1 MIEFRVREWLAGY
14 AGCEPE
20 DIEPVGAVR
29 ATARGQEARYEVS
42 GQELALVVVTWP
54 VAAERARVRIV
65 LASVGDREGATHEL
79 YGVERVTW

>member
-29 ATARGQEARYEVS
+29 ATARGQEARYEVR
-42 GQELALVVVTWP
+42 GQELALVIVTWP
-54 VAAERARVRIV
+54 VAVEPSCGSCWRQSVIARVRRTSCTA
-65 LASVGDREGATHEL
+65 LSA
-79 YGVERVTW
+79 